1 MMTLCAGLCY
11 VQVKSTT
18 TITMYCAKLLTTLNS
33 GWQLRLS
40 FDGIKLLPQ
49 TAGSIQYQ
57 KGEALLN
64 VGMSEFDISL
74 VIYTL
79 KHLADMIFL
88 KISLDWMIEW
98 PFGFFWAM
106 PKNDSFIHEIN
117 ILGLDI
123 SSRMYNRFQ
132 LLPAPMTPAN
142 PITYW
147 EEGKLIT
154 SVQGVQKAPSH
165 IIVES
170 ADKVP
175 AAHIESKLITSGR
188 RGRPRGCAPFEHCAL
203 VN

>member
-18 TITMYCAKLLTTLNS
+18 TITMYCATKLLTTLNS
-33 GWQLRLS
+33 GWQLWFS

-106 PKNDSFIHEIN
+106 LKKGFIH
-117 ILGLDI
+117 
-123 SSRMYNRFQ
+123 SRKQSFG
-132 LLPAPMTPAN
+132 T
-142 PITYW
+142 
-147 EEGKLIT
+147 GHFKD
-154 SVQGVQKAPSH
+154 VQQ
-165 IIVES
+165 
-170 ADKVP
+170 VP
-175 AAHIESKLITSGR
+175 ATTSPTDPCQPHYILRGGQINYLCARSSESTLTYHCRVR
-188 RGRPRGCAPFEHCAL
+188 R
-203 VN
+203 

>member
-18 TITMYCAKLLTTLNS
+18 TMTMYCTKPLTTLNP
-33 GWQLRLS
+33 GWQLWLS

-49 TAGSIQYQ
+49 TAGPIQYQ
-57 KGEALLN
+57 KGKPCSMLGCRSLISPLSSILWSIWQTWYFWRFPLIEWLN
-64 VGMSEFDISL
+64 D
-74 VIYTL
+74 
-79 KHLADMIFL
+79 HLA
-88 KISLDWMIEW
+88 S
-98 PFGFFWAM
+98 FGQCS
-106 PKNDSFIHEIN
+106 KKDSFIHEIN

-132 LLPAPMTPAN
+132 LLPAPLTPGN

-154 SVQGVQKAPSH
+154 SVQGVQKAPSL